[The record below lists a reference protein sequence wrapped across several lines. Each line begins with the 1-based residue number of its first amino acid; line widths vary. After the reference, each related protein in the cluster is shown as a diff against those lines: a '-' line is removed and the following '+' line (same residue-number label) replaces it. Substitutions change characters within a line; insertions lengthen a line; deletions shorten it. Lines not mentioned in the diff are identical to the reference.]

1 MKTSTDRILTT
12 HVGSIP
18 RPESIREL
26 LRARLTGQ
34 PVDPGELAAR
44 VAGAVADVV
53 RQQAESGID
62 IVSDGEM
69 SKTSF
74 IAYTDERLTGFVAL
88 KPDDPK
94 VPASNTSGSWARRL
108 DTRREWRAFRDYYQ
122 EYLPR
127 AMPPSAPPTVCT
139 GPIAYRGEA
148 LLRKDLENF
157 QAALRAVSVEEA
169 FVPAIAPG
177 MVGRDQNQYYPSE
190 EAYRFAI
197 ADALKTEYK
206 AIVDAGFIL
215 QIDDPGLGETWD
227 MLIPAPTLEDY
238 RKMQAINIE
247 ALNHALAGI
256 PEDRVRYHLCW
267 GSWQGPHQGDL
278 GLKDV
283 VDLMLR
289 VRAQAYSVEAAT
301 PRHSWEWRV
310 WQEVKLPAGKILIPG
325 VIAHTTAV
333 VEHPETVAERLM
345 NFASVVG
352 RDRVIAGAD
361 CGFAQGAL
369 YQRQHPTVMWAKFQA
384 LAQGAKLASDR
395 LWSTSTRRRPGG

>member
-1 MKTSTDRILTT
+1 VRELADAGR
-12 HVGSIP
+12 
-18 RPESIREL
+18 IREL
-26 LRARLTGQ
+26 LRARLNGQ
-34 PVDPGELAAR
+34 SVDEHELAAR
-44 VAGAVADVV
+44 VQKAVTDVV
-53 RQQAESGID
+53 RQQKECGID
-62 IVSDGEM
+62 VVSDGEM

-74 IAYTDERLTGFVAL
+74 IAYSDERLTGFVPM
-88 KPDDPK
+88 KPDDPSL
-94 VPASNTSGSWARRL
+94 PASNTSGSWARRL
-108 DTRREWRAFRDYYQ
+108 DTRREWRGFRDYYR
-122 EYLPR
+122 EYLPA

-139 GPIAYRGEA
+139 GPIAYKGEA
-148 LLRKDLENF
+148 LLKRDLENF
-157 QAALRAVSVEEA
+157 KTALRAVSVEEA

-177 MVGRDQNQYYPSE
+177 MVGRDQNQFYLTE

-197 ADALKTEYK
+197 AEALKTEYR

-227 MLIPAPTLEDY
+227 MIIPAPTLDDY
-238 RKMQAINIE
+238 RKMQAMNIE

-256 PEDRVRYHLCW
+256 PEERVRYHLCW

-278 GLKDV
+278 ELRDV
-283 VDLMLR
+283 VGLMLR
-289 VRAQAYSVEAAT
+289 VKAQAYSVEAAT

-310 WQEVKLPAGKILIPG
+310 WQDVKLPAGKILIPG

-333 VEHPETVAERLM
+333 VEHPETIAERIM

-384 LAQGAKLASDR
+384 LAEGARLASQR
-395 LWSTSTRRRPGG
+395 LWSR

>member
-1 MKTSTDRILTT
+1 MKTSTDHILTT

-26 LRARLTGQ
+26 LRARLDGR
-34 PVDPGELAAR
+34 PVDHEDLAAR
-44 VAGAVADVV
+44 VESAVVDVV
-53 RQQAESGID
+53 RKQAACGID

-74 IAYTDERLTGFVAL
+74 LGYTDERLTGFVAM

-94 VPASNTSGSWARRL
+94 VPASNTSGTWARRI
-108 DTRREWRAFRDYYQ
+108 DTRREWRAFREYYEQ
-122 EYLPR
+122 YLPA
-127 AMPPSAPPTVCT
+127 AMPPSAAPTVCA
-139 GPIAYRGEA
+139 GPVSYKGQA
-148 LLRKDLENF
+148 LLQKDLENF
-157 QAALRAVSVEEA
+157 KAALRAVDVGEA

-177 MVGRDQNQYYPSE
+177 MVGRDQNQYYPTE

-197 ADALKTEYK
+197 AEALKTEYK

-227 MLIPAPTLEDY
+227 MIIPAPTLADY
-238 RKMQAINIE
+238 RKMQAINIA

-256 PEDRVRYHLCW
+256 PEDKVRYHLCW

-278 GLKDV
+278 ALKDI
-283 VDLMLR
+283 VDLMLT

-301 PRHSWEWRV
+301 PRHSYEWRV
-310 WQEVKLPAGKILIPG
+310 WEEVKLPDGKILIPG

-333 VEHPETVAERLM
+333 VEHPETVAERIM
-345 NFASVVG
+345 NFARVVG
-352 RDRVIAGAD
+352 RERVIAGAD
-361 CGFAQGAL
+361 CGFAQGAM

-384 LAQGAKLASDR
+384 LVQGAELASKR
-395 LWSTSTRRRPGG
+395 LWSR

>member
-18 RPESIREL
+18 RHESIREL
-26 LRARLTGQ
+26 LRARLDGQ
-34 PVDPGELAAR
+34 PVDAEALAAR
-44 VAGAVADVV
+44 VEGAVADVV
-53 RQQAESGID
+53 RKQAECGID

-74 IAYTDERLTGFVAL
+74 IAYTDERLTGFTPMR
-88 KPDDPK
+88 PDDPT

-108 DTRREWRAFRDYYQ
+108 DTRREWRAFREYY
-122 EYLPR
+122 EGYLPA

-139 GPIAYRGEA
+139 GPIAYKGEA
-148 LLRKDLENF
+148 LLRRDLESLKAGLD
-157 QAALRAVSVEEA
+157 AAGVTEA

-177 MVGRDQNQYYPSE
+177 MVGRDQNRYYPTE
-190 EAYRFAI
+190 EAYRFAL
-197 ADALKTEYK
+197 AEALKTEYR

-227 MLIPAPTLEDY
+227 MIIPTPTLAEY

-267 GSWQGPHQGDL
+267 GSWQGPHEGDL
-278 GLKDV
+278 ALKDI
-283 VDLMLR
+283 VDLVLS

-301 PRHSWEWRV
+301 PRHSYEWRV
-310 WQEVKLPAGKILIPG
+310 WKDVKLPEGKILIPG

-333 VEHPETVAERLM
+333 VEHPETVAERIM

-352 RDRVIAGAD
+352 RERVIAGAD

-369 YQRQHPTVMWAKFQA
+369 YQRQHPTVMWAKFRALTQGAA
-384 LAQGAKLASDR
+384 LASAR
-395 LWSTSTRRRPGG
+395 LWSR

>member
-26 LRARLTGQ
+26 LRARLDGRA
-34 PVDPGELAAR
+34 VDAETMAAR
-44 VAGAVADVV
+44 VKDAVTDVV
-53 RQQAESGID
+53 RRQAECGID
-62 IVSDGEM
+62 VVSDGEM

-74 IAYTDERLTGFVAL
+74 IAYSDERLTGFTTL
-88 KPDDPK
+88 KPDDPS
-94 VPASNTSGSWARRL
+94 VPPSNTSGVWARRL
-108 DTRREWRAFRDYYQ
+108 DTRREWRAFREYYAT
-122 EYLPR
+122 YLPA

-139 GPIAYRGEA
+139 GPIAYKGEA
-148 LLRKDLENF
+148 LLNRDLANLK
-157 QAALRAVSVEEA
+157 AALQTAGVTEA

-177 MVGRDQNQYYPSE
+177 MVGRDQNRYYPTE

-197 ADALKTEYK
+197 AEALKTEYR

-227 MLIPAPTLEDY
+227 MIIPAPTLADY
-238 RKMQAINIE
+238 RKMQAVNIE

-267 GSWQGPHQGDL
+267 GSWQGPHEVDL
-278 GLKDV
+278 ALKEV
-283 VDLMLR
+283 VDLMLT

-301 PRHSWEWRV
+301 PRHSWEWRI
-310 WQEVKLPAGKILIPG
+310 WKDVKLPDGKILIPG

-333 VEHPETVAERLM
+333 VEHPETIAERIV
-345 NFASVVG
+345 NFAGAVG
-352 RDRVIAGAD
+352 RERVIAGAD

-369 YQRQHPTVMWAKFQA
+369 YQRQHPTVMWAKFRA
-384 LAQGAKLASDR
+384 LAQGAALASQR
-395 LWSTSTRRRPGG
+395 LWAT

>member
-26 LRARLTGQ
+26 LRARLDGRA
-34 PVDPGELAAR
+34 VDAETLAAR
-44 VAGAVADVV
+44 VKDAVTDVV
-53 RQQAESGID
+53 RRQAECGID
-62 IVSDGEM
+62 VVSDGEM

-74 IAYTDERLTGFVAL
+74 IAYSDERLTGFTTL
-88 KPDDPK
+88 KPDDPS
-94 VPASNTSGSWARRL
+94 VPPSNTSGVWARRL
-108 DTRREWRAFRDYYQ
+108 DTRREWRAFREYYAT
-122 EYLPR
+122 YLPA

-139 GPIAYRGEA
+139 GPVTYKGEA
-148 LLRKDLENF
+148 LLRRDLANLKAAL
-157 QAALRAVSVEEA
+157 QAAGGAEA

-177 MVGRDQNQYYPSE
+177 MVGRDQNRYYPTE

-197 ADALKTEYK
+197 AEALKTEYR

-227 MLIPAPTLEDY
+227 MIIPAPTLADY

-247 ALNHALAGI
+247 ALNQALAGI

-267 GSWQGPHQGDL
+267 GSWQGPHEVDL
-278 GLKDV
+278 ALKDV
-283 VDLMLR
+283 VELMLT

-301 PRHSWEWRV
+301 PRHSWEWRI
-310 WQEVKLPAGKILIPG
+310 WKDVKLPEGKILIPG

-333 VEHPETVAERLM
+333 VEHPETVAERIV
-345 NFASVVG
+345 NFAGAVG
-352 RDRVIAGAD
+352 RERVIAGAD

-369 YQRQHPTVMWAKFQA
+369 YQRQHPTVMWAKFRA
-384 LAQGAKLASDR
+384 LAQGAALASQR
-395 LWSTSTRRRPGG
+395 LWAR

>member
-1 MKTSTDRILTT
+1 MKTSADRILTT

-26 LRARLTGQ
+26 LRARLDGQ
-34 PVDPGELAAR
+34 AVDAATLAAR
-44 VAGAVADVV
+44 VKDAVTDVV
-53 RQQAESGID
+53 RQQAECGVD
-62 IVSDGEM
+62 VVSDGEM

-74 IAYTDERLTGFVAL
+74 IAYSDERLTGFTPMR
-88 KPDDPK
+88 PDDPN

-108 DTRREWRAFRDYYQ
+108 DTRREWRAFREYYAA
-122 EYLPR
+122 YLPA

-139 GPIAYRGEA
+139 GPIAYKGEA
-148 LLRKDLENF
+148 LLKRDLENLK
-157 QAALRAVSVEEA
+157 AAMAATAVTEA

-177 MVGRDQNQYYPSE
+177 MVGRDQNRYYPTE

-197 ADALKTEYK
+197 AEALKTEYRT
-206 AIVDAGFIL
+206 IVDAGFIL

-227 MLIPAPTLEDY
+227 MIIPAPTLADY

-267 GSWQGPHQGDL
+267 GSWQGPHEVDL
-278 GLKDV
+278 ALKDV
-283 VDLMLR
+283 VDLMLT

-301 PRHSWEWRV
+301 PRHSWEWRI
-310 WQEVKLPAGKILIPG
+310 WKDGKLPDGKILIPG

-333 VEHPETVAERLM
+333 VEHPETIAERIV
-345 NFASVVG
+345 NFAGAVG
-352 RDRVIAGAD
+352 RERVIAGAD

-369 YQRQHPTVMWAKFQA
+369 YQRQHPTVMWAKFRA
-384 LAQGAKLASDR
+384 LAQGAALASQR
-395 LWSTSTRRRPGG
+395 LWAK

>member
-1 MKTSTDRILTT
+1 MKTSTERILTT

-18 RPESIREL
+18 RPESIKEL
-26 LRARLTGQ
+26 LRARLDGQ
-34 PVDPGELAAR
+34 PVDAEALAAR
-44 VAGAVADVV
+44 VKGAVADVV
-53 RQQAESGID
+53 RKQVECGID
-62 IVSDGEM
+62 VVSDGEM

-74 IAYTDERLTGFVAL
+74 IAYTDERLTGFTPMR
-88 KPDDPK
+88 PDDPN

-108 DTRREWRAFRDYYQ
+108 DTRREWRAFREYY
-122 EYLPR
+122 EGYLPA

-139 GPIAYRGEA
+139 GPIAYKGEA
-148 LLRKDLENF
+148 LLRRDLESF
-157 QAALRAVSVEEA
+157 KAALHAAGVTEA

-177 MVGRDQNQYYPSE
+177 MVGRDQNRYYPTE
-190 EAYRFAI
+190 EAYRFAL
-197 ADALKTEYK
+197 AEALKTEYR

-227 MLIPAPTLEDY
+227 MIIPTPTLAEY

-267 GSWQGPHQGDL
+267 GSWQGPHEGDL
-278 GLKDV
+278 ALKDIV
-283 VDLMLR
+283 ALMLS

-301 PRHSWEWRV
+301 PRHSYEWRV
-310 WQEVKLPAGKILIPG
+310 WKDVELPEGKILIPG

-333 VEHPETVAERLM
+333 VEHPETVAERIM
-345 NFASVVG
+345 NFAGVVG
-352 RDRVIAGAD
+352 RERVIAGAD

-369 YQRQHPTVMWAKFQA
+369 YQRQHPTVMWAKFRA
-384 LAQGAKLASDR
+384 LAQGAALASGR
-395 LWSTSTRRRPGG
+395 LWSR